1 MHISLLSLAWVWGKA
16 AGTEGIESDLPREIA
31 ERADPTWL
39 LRNLWIQRH
48 VVTILSQTSPKSKW
62 IWLLPGSETE
72 KRDGVRVLD
81 ES

>member
-16 AGTEGIESDLPREIA
+16 AGTVGIESDLPREIA
-31 ERADPTWL
+31 DPTSTWL

-62 IWLLPGSETE
+62 IRLLPGSETE
-72 KRDGVRVLD
+72 K
-81 ES
+81 